1 MSNDTVAET
10 IEPRW
15 RQDLL
20 AMFEQYSAC
29 FEPGW
34 KDSVGCRLSAIGA
47 YEYLAS
53 NALRA
58 FYERPNPDSAAD
70 LRDNVLK
77 LAALAER
84 VLQTLDAVF
93 APSAVPQAD
102 GHSEDDRQRIVN
114 VLSIRRPRTI
124 DEPIKEADHPPVI
137 LEAAR
142 PPIATAC
149 PSCGQP
155 SLRVSD
161 DGHLYCSRME
171 CPEQRVGKAL
181 ANLVERA
188 RIAEDLAVQDRKD
201 AAQLQ
206 VLHTLLAADVLTD
219 AEKAIAALSIVT
231 SALGSRLRGRA

>member
-29 FEPGW
+29 FERGW

-77 LAALAER
+77 LAALASR

-102 GHSEDDRQRIVN
+102 AEEDRQRIVN
-114 VLSIRRPRTI
+114 VLSMRRPRTI
-124 DEPIKEADHPPVI
+124 EETIAEPPVI

-181 ANLVERA
+181 ANLVDRA

-206 VLHTLLAADVLTD
+206 ILHTLLAADVLTD